1 MARWRRRLHRFFR
14 LAEPLEEPPLLGD
27 CLFSN
32 VEAETKTASDTFAY
46 YDRLRAYIQHEDDL
60 ISSRLTWS
68 LTVHGFLF
76 ATYGILLGKIGDEF
90 GQIDKCATPLLER
103 LVGGLFLL
111 QLPIALF
118 GVIVGHQSRNAI
130 AAAHNAL
137 MHLRTISLSSR
148 NLSTIQT
155 ESKMNEEIVAGL
167 DQRVTK
173 PAFEIQ
179 KDSRLLIR
187 NIHQGEEEIV
197 TVKSL
202 DGGKFVA
209 DFALDHP
216 IGAAI
221 RALGSMLLP
230 NLVSGGAHGPH
241 VEGARAYYLNLP
253 LFATGLWLL
262 LGLLSLFAGVAALG
276 FPTWFFR
283 SLGVPIP

>member
-1 MARWRRRLHRFFR
+1 MAHWRRRLHKIFR

-32 VEAETKTASDTFAY
+32 AEAEPKAASDTFAY
-46 YDRLRAYIQHEDDL
+46 YDRLRAYLQHEDDL

-90 GQIDKCATPLLER
+90 GQIDKCATPLLEH

-137 MHLRTISLSSR
+137 MHLRAISSASR
-148 NLSTIQT
+148 NLSTTQT
-155 ESKMNEEIVAGL
+155 ESKTQEEILAGL
-167 DQRVTK
+167 NMSVTR
-173 PAFEIQ
+173 PAFEVQ
-179 KDSRLLIR
+179 KGSRLLIR

-197 TVKSL
+197 TVKDL
-202 DGGKFVA
+202 ADGKFIA
-209 DFALDHP
+209 DFTMDHP
-216 IGAAI
+216 IGAAV
-221 RALGSMLLP
+221 RPLAQMLLP
-230 NLVSGGAHGPH
+230 NVVSGGAKEHH
-241 VEGARAYYLNLP
+241 VKGARAYYVNLP
-253 LFATGLWLL
+253 LWAMGLWLL
-262 LGLLSLFAGVAALG
+262 LGLFSLVACVASLC
-276 FPTWFFR
+276 FPAWFFGI
-283 SLGVPIP
+283 LGVPHS